1 MINKITEQQNPNSQD
16 IDKKNILGILHVIN
30 NEDQKVANSV
40 RLSIPFI
47 ETFVTNVIDS
57 FKNHGRLIYIGSG
70 TSGRLGILDASECPP
85 TYSVTPDLVQGI
97 IAGGKDAVFRSIE
110 NAEDN
115 ERTAIDEIKSMNINP
130 NDSVLGITASSKA
143 AFVMAA
149 LKEAKK
155 AGAFIGL
162 LVCNNIEKPKFVDIL
177 IEAPVGPEIITGS
190 TRMKAGTATKLI
202 LNMITTTAMIKM
214 NKTYGNL
221 MVDLR
226 AWNQKLWD
234 RGTGIISLLCGLSQA
249 ESLNLLVK
257 CDGEVKTAVV
267 INKLN
272 ISVESARQL
281 LAENEGSLRK
291 VIDPAQ

>member
-16 IDKKNILGILHVIN
+16 IDKKSIIDILHVIN
-30 NEDQKVANSV
+30 DEDQKVAISV
-40 RLSIPFI
+40 KLSIPSI
-47 ETFVTNVIDS
+47 EKFVKNVIRG
-57 FKNHGRLIYIGSG
+57 FQNHGRLIYIGSG

-110 NAEDN
+110 NAEDD
-115 ERTAIDEIKSMNINP
+115 EDAAIDQIKSMNINS
-130 NDSVLGITASSKA
+130 NDSILGITASSKA

-149 LKEAKK
+149 MKQAKK
-155 AGAFIGL
+155 SDAFIGL
-162 LVCNNIEKPKFVDIL
+162 LVCNKIEKPEFVDLL
-177 IEAPVGPEIITGS
+177 IETPVGPEIITGS

-202 LNMITTTAMIKM
+202 LNMITTTTMIKM

-221 MVDLR
+221 MVDLK

-272 ISVESARQL
+272 IPVESARNL
-281 LAENEGSLRK
+281 LDENDGSLRK
-291 VIDPAQ
+291 VIDPR